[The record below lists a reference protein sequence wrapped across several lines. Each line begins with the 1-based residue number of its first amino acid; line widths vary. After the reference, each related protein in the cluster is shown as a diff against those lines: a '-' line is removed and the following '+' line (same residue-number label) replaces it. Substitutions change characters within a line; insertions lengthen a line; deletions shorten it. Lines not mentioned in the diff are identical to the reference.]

1 MSVMTDASP
10 TRPHMISVGV
20 SPYCELARWTM
31 DRLAVA
37 YTEESHAPFFHRL
50 ATKRHGGGAVVPV
63 VDLGSSSL
71 TDARQVVNHYETVA
85 PPQLALF
92 PADPDERIETRK
104 LFDELFDVFG
114 VAVRAWAYAY
124 LLPERRSTSR
134 AWIDGA
140 PRLERVVVPVVFP
153 LLAMIVKRSLK
164 LDANTVVRKRAI
176 MDVTLGQVGERL
188 GDGRRY
194 LVGDRL
200 GAADLALATLIAPAV
215 LPPEYTGPLPSM
227 DELPAAMR
235 REVEEIRAHPAG
247 QFTLRLF
254 REERGLRHP
263 QASPVVT

>member
-1 MSVMTDASP
+1 MADISP
-10 TRPHMISVGV
+10 THPHMVSVGV

-31 DRLAVA
+31 DRLDVA

-50 ATKRHGGGAVVPV
+50 ATKRHRGGSVVPV

-104 LFDELFDVFG
+104 LFDELFDGLG

-124 LLPERRSTSR
+124 LLPERRSTSK

-140 PRLERVVVPVVFP
+140 PRLERVVVSIVYGP
-153 LLAMIVKRSLK
+153 LAMIVKRGLK
-164 LDANTVVRKRAI
+164 LDANTVVEQRAI
-176 MDVTLGQVGERL
+176 MDVTLGLLGDRL

-194 LVGDRL
+194 LVGDRMS
-200 GAADLALATLIAPAV
+200 AADLALATLLAPAV

-247 QFTLRLF
+247 QLTLRLF
-254 REERGLRHP
+254 REERGLRRP
-263 QASPVVT
+263 QPDSIVT